1 MLKWQCVSA
10 RCLPMRPIF
19 PVEFQLKIQFVSNL
33 WFTKVVGPS
42 VPGNSSLRGPN
53 TSHCCKGLIKKS
65 KFHVFTPCIDARPKC
80 LTLPQPPPQVS
91 VFTTLD
97 GFLQRGHMEVF
108 QTWRDTKKNHRA
120 TRPGTTFCMVAN
132 WLQHCLRSASY
143 NGRPTPW
150 AALRF
155 FYL

>member
-1 MLKWQCVSA
+1 MVYKGFSDTLK
-10 RCLPMRPIF
+10 
-19 PVEFQLKIQFVSNL
+19 LKF
-33 WFTKVVGPS
+33 VGPS

-65 KFHVFTPCIDARPKC
+65 KFHVFNPCIDARPKC

-108 QTWRDTKKNHRA
+108 QTWRDRQMNHRA

-143 NGRPTPW
+143 NGRPMELKTC
-150 AALRF
+150 AILLNCLILMRF
-155 FYL
+155 